1 MEQVDQKKSLS
12 QQLHDKASK
21 ISIGYDIEAHDK
33 HYALL
38 FLGPSLLILSVFVFY
53 PMIKTVWMS
62 FFLTNSLGKPTVFVG
77 LQNYIDLFTSSAYLN
92 SMKATFIYVL
102 FVSIL
107 TIVLGLLLAQTA
119 SAKLKGIGFFRTA
132 FSSTMGVS
140 VSVAAIFWLFIFNPS
155 VGLLNKIA
163 EFLHLPVVNW
173 LTQPGW
179 AMFAI
184 IVSTVWMNLG
194 FTFLILFGALQSVPV
209 TLYEAARIA
218 GVSKRYQFFKIDSDD
233 FANAVFC
240 GNHYFDRC
248 FQKFRTDRH
257 DDGRRTEQHHESFGL
272 SHLSRCVLERQLC
285 SCKHGIGC
293 FGNHHRH
300 LYADSI

>member
-107 TIVLGLLLAQTA
+107 TIALGLLLAQAA

-132 FSSTMGVS
+132 FSATMGVS
-140 VSVAAIFWLFIFNPS
+140 VSVAAIFWLFIFNP
-155 VGLLNKIA
+155 
-163 EFLHLPVVNW
+163 
-173 LTQPGW
+173 
-179 AMFAI
+179 
-184 IVSTVWMNLG
+184 
-194 FTFLILFGALQSVPV
+194 
-209 TLYEAARIA
+209 
-218 GVSKRYQFFKIDSDD
+218 
-233 FANAVFC
+233 
-240 GNHYFDRC
+240 
-248 FQKFRTDRH
+248 
-257 DDGRRTEQHHESFGL
+257 
-272 SHLSRCVLERQLC
+272 
-285 SCKHGIGC
+285 
-293 FGNHHRH
+293 
-300 LYADSI
+300 

>member
-163 EFLHLPVVNW
+163 EFLHLPVVN
-173 LTQPGW
+173 
-179 AMFAI
+179 
-184 IVSTVWMNLG
+184 
-194 FTFLILFGALQSVPV
+194 
-209 TLYEAARIA
+209 
-218 GVSKRYQFFKIDSDD
+218 
-233 FANAVFC
+233 
-240 GNHYFDRC
+240 
-248 FQKFRTDRH
+248 
-257 DDGRRTEQHHESFGL
+257 
-272 SHLSRCVLERQLC
+272 
-285 SCKHGIGC
+285 
-293 FGNHHRH
+293 
-300 LYADSI
+300 